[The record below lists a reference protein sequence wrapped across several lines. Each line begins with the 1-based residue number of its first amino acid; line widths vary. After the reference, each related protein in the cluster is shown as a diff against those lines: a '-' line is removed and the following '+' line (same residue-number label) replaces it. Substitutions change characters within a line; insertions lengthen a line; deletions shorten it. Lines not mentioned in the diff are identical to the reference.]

1 MKFIMPSEM
10 PLEIMRKNTTKTSE
24 MKEESNRPVINHSPI
39 ANHSFLNK
47 KSKPKRGR
55 RTKG

>member
-10 PLEIMRKNTTKTSE
+10 PLEIMRKNTTKTE
-24 MKEESNRPVINHSPI
+24 KITEDSNRPVINHSPT
-39 ANHSFLNK
+39 ADSFLHEK
-47 KSKPKRGR
+47 AKPKRGR

>member
-10 PLEIMRKNTTKTSE
+10 PLEIMRKNTTKTSDM
-24 MKEESNRPVINHSPI
+24 MKESNRPVINHSPT
-39 ANHSFLNK
+39 ADSFLHE
-47 KSKPKRGR
+47 KSKPKRRR